1 MTAFDQAWNLVKMP
15 YHGTLSD
22 RLPSIMR
29 EGLRPHSA
37 EESRYSDERDTKH
50 NYGGKARVFSTM
62 NRNEALAFASLALAN
77 QKRKTDWVP
86 GGKMRYNEDDPYPVV
101 LHFPD
106 ELAERA
112 VIRGRPSRNWR
123 FSNETIPPDA
133 IDVDFEG
140 KVDLTDNPVWSTVYA
155 RYKDKMA
162 RELNQ
167 KRMGAEE

>member
-1 MTAFDQAWNLVKMP
+1 MTAFERAWNLVKMP

-50 NYGGKARVFSTM
+50 NYGGKDRVFSTM
-62 NRNEALAFASLALAN
+62 NRNEALAFAALALAD
-77 QKRKTDWVP
+77 QKSKTDRVS
-86 GGKMRYNEDDPYPVV
+86 GGKTRYTEDDPYPVV

-112 VIRGRPSRNWR
+112 RIKGRLSRDWR
-123 FSNETIPPDA
+123 TSDETIPPDV
-133 IDVDFEG
+133 IDVDVEG
-140 KVDLTDNPVWSTVYA
+140 KVDVSDNPLWYTLYS
-155 RYKDKMA
+155 RLKDKM
-162 RELNQ
+162 RDSQ
-167 KRMGAEE
+167 

>member
-1 MTAFDQAWNLVKMP
+1 MSLFDRAWDLVKMP

-22 RLPSIMR
+22 RLPSIME

-50 NYGGKARVFSTM
+50 NYGGKDRVFSTM
-62 NRNEALAFASLALAN
+62 NRHEALAFAALALAD
-77 QKRKTDWVP
+77 QKKKTDWVP

-112 VIRGRPSRNWR
+112 RIKGRLSRDWR
-123 FSNETIPPDA
+123 TSDETIPPDV

-140 KVDLTDNPVWSTVYA
+140 KVDVSDNPLWYTLYS
-155 RYKDKMA
+155 RLKDKM
-162 RELNQ
+162 RDSQ
-167 KRMGAEE
+167 

>member
-1 MTAFDQAWNLVKMP
+1 MTAFERAWNLVKMP

-50 NYGGKARVFSTM
+50 NYGGKDRVFSTM
-62 NRNEALAFASLALAN
+62 NRNEALAFAALALAD
-77 QKRKTDWVP
+77 QKSKTDRVS
-86 GGKMRYNEDDPYPVV
+86 GGKTRYTEDDPYPVV

-112 VIRGRPSRNWR
+112 RIKGRLSRDWR
-123 FSNETIPPDA
+123 TSDETIPPDV

-140 KVDLTDNPVWSTVYA
+140 KVDVSDNPLWYTLYS
-155 RYKDKMA
+155 RLKDKM
-162 RELNQ
+162 RDSQ
-167 KRMGAEE
+167 

>member
-1 MTAFDQAWNLVKMP
+1 MKPFDQAWNLVKMP

-50 NYGGKARVFSTM
+50 NYGGKDRVFSTM
-62 NRNEALAFASLALAN
+62 NRNEALAFAALALAD
-77 QKRKTDWVP
+77 QKSKTDRVS
-86 GGKMRYNEDDPYPVV
+86 GGKTRYTEDDPYPVV

-112 VIRGRPSRNWR
+112 RIKGRLSRDWR
-123 FSNETIPPDA
+123 TSDETIPPDV

-140 KVDLTDNPVWSTVYA
+140 KVDVSDNPLWYTLYS
-155 RYKDKMA
+155 RLKDKM
-162 RELNQ
+162 RDSQ
-167 KRMGAEE
+167 

>member
-50 NYGGKARVFSTM
+50 NYGGKDRVFSTM
-62 NRNEALAFASLALAN
+62 NRNEALAFAALALAD
-77 QKRKTDWVP
+77 QKSKTDRVS
-86 GGKMRYNEDDPYPVV
+86 GGKTRYTEDDPYPVV

-112 VIRGRPSRNWR
+112 RIKGRLSRDWR
-123 FSNETIPPDA
+123 TSDETIPPDV

-140 KVDLTDNPVWSTVYA
+140 KVDVSDNPLWYTLYS
-155 RYKDKMA
+155 RLKDKM
-162 RELNQ
+162 RDSQ
-167 KRMGAEE
+167 

>member
-1 MTAFDQAWNLVKMP
+1 MTAFERAWNLVKMP

-50 NYGGKARVFSTM
+50 NYGGKDRVFSTM
-62 NRNEALAFASLALAN
+62 NRNEALAFAALALAD
-77 QKRKTDWVP
+77 QKSKTDRVS
-86 GGKMRYNEDDPYPVV
+86 GGKTRYTEDDPYPVV

-112 VIRGRPSRNWR
+112 VIRWRPSRDWR
-123 FSNETIPPDA
+123 VSNETIPPDV
-133 IDVDFEG
+133 IDVDFDG
-140 KVDLTDNPVWSTVYA
+140 KVDVSDNPLWPTVYA
-155 RYKDKMA
+155 RLKDKM
-162 RELNQ
+162 RDSQ
-167 KRMGAEE
+167 